1 MPSSNSEKD
10 SSNES
15 KGEFPLPRFNKKII
29 FLAIASIGVVFGDIG
44 TSPLYAIK
52 ACFHGKHA
60 IVPSAMNILGVLS
73 LIFWS
78 ITVVVSVKYLT
89 FILRADNR
97 GEGGIFALVSLL
109 NTSEKKLS
117 RFIQAVLLFAAIL
130 GAGLLYGDGVIT
142 PAISVLSAI
151 EGLEVATKAA
161 TPFIVPLTCIVLVL
175 LFSLQQKGTANIG
188 KLFAPIMMLWFLS
201 IGFFGLMQIT
211 REPTVLLALNPVY
224 ALEFFMNN
232 GMHGIV
238 VLGSVVLCI
247 TGCEALYA
255 DLGHFGR
262 NAIRL
267 SWFSFVFPS
276 LLCNYFG
283 QGALL
288 LAHPEMN
295 INPFYKLVPESFLYP
310 MIGLSTAA
318 TIIASQALISGTF
331 SLTQQAV
338 QLGLFPRVRI
348 IHTSSDMQGQIYI
361 PFVNYALMLACIG
374 VVVGFKESSSLAGA
388 YGIAVTGTMI
398 ITSLLFFLVLMHYR
412 RWPLWKVIPL
422 VGIFIAFD
430 VAFFVGNTFK
440 IIDGGWF
447 PLFVAAIVA
456 LVMTTWK
463 KGREELYRNLIDA
476 RLPIE
481 SFLADLPRSHIPRV
495 SGTAVFMTL
504 SPLGTPRTL
513 LHNVKHN
520 HVLHEQVVFLSI
532 MAKDAPIV
540 PAGER
545 IKIQDLGQGFYRVE
559 AFYGFMQKPNVP
571 QIMKIVAQYGLI
583 TDPMTTTFYLGRE
596 TLLTSGKS
604 KMMKWRKLLFALMSR
619 NAGNPTSYFGI
630 PANRVV
636 ELGAQVEL

>member
-161 TPFIVPLTCIVLVL
+161 TPFIVSLTCIVLVL

-188 KLFAPIMMLWFLS
+188 KLFAPIMVLWFLS

-596 TLLTSGKS
+596 TLMTSGKS
-604 KMMKWRKLLFALMSR
+604 KMMRWRKSLFAVMSR

>member
-463 KGREELYRNLIDA
+463 KGREELYRNLTDA

-596 TLLTSGKS
+596 TLMTSGKS
-604 KMMKWRKLLFALMSR
+604 KMMRWRKSLFAVMSR

>member
-596 TLLTSGKS
+596 TLMTSGKS
-604 KMMKWRKLLFALMSR
+604 KMMRWRKSLFAVMSR

>member
-188 KLFAPIMMLWFLS
+188 KLFAPIMVLWFLS

-596 TLLTSGKS
+596 TLMTSGKS
-604 KMMKWRKLLFALMSR
+604 KMMRWRKSLFAVMSR

>member
-1 MPSSNSEKD
+1 
-10 SSNES
+10 
-15 KGEFPLPRFNKKII
+15 
-29 FLAIASIGVVFGDIG
+29 
-44 TSPLYAIK
+44 
-52 ACFHGKHA
+52 
-60 IVPSAMNILGVLS
+60 
-73 LIFWS
+73 
-78 ITVVVSVKYLT
+78 
-89 FILRADNR
+89 
-97 GEGGIFALVSLL
+97 
-109 NTSEKKLS
+109 
-117 RFIQAVLLFAAIL
+117 
-130 GAGLLYGDGVIT
+130 
-142 PAISVLSAI
+142 
-151 EGLEVATKAA
+151 
-161 TPFIVPLTCIVLVL
+161 
-175 LFSLQQKGTANIG
+175 
-188 KLFAPIMMLWFLS
+188 
-201 IGFFGLMQIT
+201 
-211 REPTVLLALNPVY
+211 
-224 ALEFFMNN
+224 
-232 GMHGIV
+232 
-238 VLGSVVLCI
+238 
-247 TGCEALYA
+247 
-255 DLGHFGR
+255 
-262 NAIRL
+262 
-267 SWFSFVFPS
+267 

-295 INPFYKLVPESFLYP
+295 ISPFYKIVPELLLYP
-310 MIGLSTAA
+310 MIVLSTAA

-338 QLGLFPRVRI
+338 QLGLCPRVRI

-361 PFVNYALMLACIG
+361 PFINYTLMLACIG
-374 VVVGFKESSSLAGA
+374 VVVGFKESNSLAGA

-398 ITSLLFFLVLMHYR
+398 ITSLLFFLVLTHYR

-447 PLFVAAIVA
+447 PIFVAAIIA

-463 KGREELYRNLIDA
+463 KGREELYRNLVGA
-476 RLPIE
+476 RLSIE
-481 SFLADLPRSHIPRV
+481 SFLTDLPRSYIPRV

-540 PAGER
+540 PVGER

-571 QIMKIVAQYGLI
+571 QIMKIAAQYGLI

-604 KMMKWRKLLFALMSR
+604 KMMRWRKSLFALMSR